1 MTPNQ
6 MHTVHAKIN
15 KTDVNVSLKTIKVLE
30 DNKHIN
36 IHDFEFDNGFLD
48 MTQTMKEKLGKLNI
62 RNKNFWSS
70 KDTTK
75 KIKR

>member
-36 IHDFEFDNGFLD
+36 IHDFE
-48 MTQTMKEKLGKLNI
+48 
-62 RNKNFWSS
+62 S
-70 KDTTK
+70 
-75 KIKR
+75 